1 MLKESNFYQNRKEVK
16 TPENLEKNKNEDI
29 NSPEISKREAEI
41 KQVEQEMRT
50 YLNDFKKE
58 HPFVLGMLLHGSR
71 LNKEKTPREDSDVDT
86 ILILEEGNL
95 TASNLEEGRKLVEK
109 LVAYIR
115 SHKTESGF
123 EVEPNDFYTVSE
135 FFKELDSD
143 ETPKTLSG
151 KLIWG
156 SNPSAFK
163 YIGDNLKEQ
172 SEDNVNESLKKEFSS
187 ERMNKLKADLNM

>member
-1 MLKESNFYQNRKEVK
+1 MNNSEKFVFPQPNQTEKINAQES
-16 TPENLEKNKNEDI
+16 L
-29 NSPEISKREAEI
+29 KRESEI

-50 YLNDFKKE
+50 YLNDLKKE

-71 LNKEKTPREDSDVDT
+71 LNKDKNPRENSDVDT

-95 TASNLEEGRKLVEK
+95 TASHLEEGRRLVEK

-115 SHKTESGF
+115 AHKTASGF

-135 FFKELDSD
+135 FFTELAS
-143 ETPKTLSG
+143 EEVPKTLSG
-151 KLIWG
+151 KFIWG
-156 SNPSAFK
+156 SDPSAFK
-163 YIGDNLKEQ
+163 YIGDNLKSN
-172 SEDNVNESLKKEFSS
+172 SEDEVNDFLRKEFSS